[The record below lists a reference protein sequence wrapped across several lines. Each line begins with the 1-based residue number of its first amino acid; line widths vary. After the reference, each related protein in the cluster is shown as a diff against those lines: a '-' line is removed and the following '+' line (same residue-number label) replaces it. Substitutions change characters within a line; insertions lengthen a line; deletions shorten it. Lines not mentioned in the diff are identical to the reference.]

1 VDVRFLSAAFLSVI
15 TLVAIGP
22 ARAATAAPRANAL
35 TQVALTQVALTQ
47 AQVIKRFE
55 AATGRKLAVDSRS
68 GNAGHYSALRLAKS
82 VSNSA
87 LYGDFTLWVVAPGT
101 LEDDIARLLTNVHT
115 GLLGAPGA
123 AGIYWEQ
130 GTYLGGQTYWL
141 GKKRYGANL
150 VVWRYGAEPKVDP
163 SFKRLHNVLL
173 TKVLTTA

>member
-1 VDVRFLSAAFLSVI
+1 MDVRFLSAAFLSVI

-22 ARAATAAPRANAL
+22 ARAATTAPHAN
-35 TQVALTQVALTQ
+35 ALTQVALTQ

-55 AATGRKLAVDSRS
+55 AATGKRLVVDTRS

-82 VSNSA
+82 VSNAA

-163 SFKRLHNVLL
+163 SFKRLHKILL
-173 TKVLTTA
+173 AKVLATA